1 MAFKDLTAELQELIT
16 STTLFF
22 FFLLSRY
29 KSAAQLSSH
38 LSLLDLKKKIKDEKQ
53 KSLPKTRLQICF
65 GAISALH
72 NRCVT
77 LCFLAITVH
86 NENEQ

>member
-1 MAFKDLTAELQELIT
+1 MAFKDLTAELQELVT

-22 FFLLSRY
+22 LLLSRY

-77 LCFLAITVH
+77 LRFLAITVH